1 MTLYSFQFVGDPID
15 CHTTHNSLKEAPGK
29 YLDAFCYVEG
39 TYTKR
44 PTENDFLLGSS
55 GSIEHMKC
63 EKTDDKTC
71 WHHLYYQW
79 VGLLLIFQAG
89 CFYFPRYLWTIWEHG
104 KIKSFVTG
112 LDKQAMIKGLQ
123 TEEDFKEGDEASKLN
138 ALVKNYRDTR
148 GQHDGWAIKY
158 YLVELANF
166 INIFIQFY
174 LVNVFL
180 DHEFHNV
187 AVGGLRADIHESVLP
202 IVAECRYKE

>member
-1 MTLYSFQFVGDPID
+1 MKDVV
-15 CHTTHNSLKEAPGK
+15 GK
-29 YLDAFCYVEG
+29 YVDTFCYVEG

-104 KIKSFVTG
+104 KIKSFVSG

-123 TEEDFKEGDEASKLN
+123 TEEDFQEGDEAGKLQ
-138 ALVKNYRDTR
+138 ALVKNYRETR
-148 GQHDGWAIKY
+148 GQHDNWAIKY
-158 YLVELANF
+158 YLVEMANL

-174 LVNVFL
+174 LINLFL
-180 DHEFHNV
+180 DNEFHNV
-187 AVGGLRADIHESVLP
+187 AVQGLRADVHESVLP

>member
-1 MTLYSFQFVGDPID
+1 MKDVV
-15 CHTTHNSLKEAPGK
+15 GK
-29 YLDAFCYVEG
+29 YVDTFCYVEG

-44 PTENDFLLGSS
+44 PTEKNFLLGSS
-55 GSIEHMKC
+55 GAIEHMKC
-63 EKTDDKTC
+63 DPKTEDC

-89 CFYFPRYLWTIWEHG
+89 CFYFPRYLWRIWEHG